1 VAPTFSHLPWYA
13 DHPTDKEIR
22 QETYLLRVVLPLVE
36 RTYPVQSQLE
46 GRLLI
51 GFSKSGFGAWTLLL
65 RHPEVFG
72 RAAAWD
78 APLMMDRL
86 GKYGTDGVFG
96 TPENFGAMV
105 KQGYPM
111 VYRPAEVQMME
122 LREVAGALWQ
132 RVRITD
138 QAGAGW
144 YLDYMMVE
152 TAEGWQINAVQI
164 LPAPDVGA

>member
-1 VAPTFSHLPWYA
+1 MRNGFFSVMLA
-13 DHPTDKEIR
+13 AF
-22 QETYLLRVVLPLVE
+22 LVLPAAAQE
-36 RTYPVQSQLE
+36 APIQNTIQSQ
-46 GRLLI
+46 I
-51 GFSKSGFGAWTLLL
+51 DAF
-65 RHPEVFG
+65 
-72 RAAAWD
+72 RADDFARAFTF
-78 APLMMDRL
+78 ASPTIKGM
-86 GKYGTDGVFG
+86 FG
-96 TPENFGAMV
+96 TPENFGMMV

-111 VYRPAEVQMME
+111 VYRPADVQMME
-122 LREVAGALWQ
+122 LREVAGNLWQ

>member
-1 VAPTFSHLPWYA
+1 MRNGLIAVLCAAVLSLPALAQDEPIQKTIESQIEAFQADDFARAFTYASPTI
-13 DHPTDKEIR
+13 K
-22 QETYLLRVVLPLVE
+22 Q
-36 RTYPVQSQLE
+36 
-46 GRLLI
+46 
-51 GFSKSGFGAWTLLL
+51 
-65 RHPEVFG
+65 
-72 RAAAWD
+72 
-78 APLMMDRL
+78 M
-86 GKYGTDGVFG
+86 FG

-111 VYRPAEVQMME
+111 VYRPAEVQMMD
-122 LREVAGALWQ
+122 LRDVAGALWK

>member
-1 VAPTFSHLPWYA
+1 MRNGLYAVLCAAVLTLPA
-13 DHPTDKEIR
+13 SA
-22 QETYLLRVVLPLVE
+22 QESPIQGTI
-36 RTYPVQSQLE
+36 QSQIE
-46 GRLLI
+46 A
-51 GFSKSGFGAWTLLL
+51 FQVDDFA
-65 RHPEVFG
+65 
-72 RAAAWD
+72 RAFTFAS
-78 APLMMDRL
+78 PTIKGM
-86 GKYGTDGVFG
+86 FG

-122 LREVAGALWQ
+122 LREVAGNLWQ

>member
-1 VAPTFSHLPWYA
+1 MRNGLYALFLAAVLTLP
-13 DHPTDKEIR
+13 
-22 QETYLLRVVLPLVE
+22 
-36 RTYPVQSQLE
+36 
-46 GRLLI
+46 
-51 GFSKSGFGAWTLLL
+51 
-65 RHPEVFG
+65 
-72 RAAAWD
+72 AAAQEGPIRSTIESQIQAFQAD
-78 APLMMDRL
+78 DFARAFTFASPTIKGM
-86 GKYGTDGVFG
+86 FG

-122 LREVAGALWQ
+122 LREVAGAMWQ

-152 TAEGWQINAVQI
+152 TPEGWQINAVQI
-164 LPAPDVGA
+164 LPAPDVGV